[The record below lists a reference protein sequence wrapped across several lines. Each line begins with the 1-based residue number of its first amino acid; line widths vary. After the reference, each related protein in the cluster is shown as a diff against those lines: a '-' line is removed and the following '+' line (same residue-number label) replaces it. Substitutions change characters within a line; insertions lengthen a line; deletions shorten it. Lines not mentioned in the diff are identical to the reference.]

1 MYWLRPLVLLLTCHG
16 ARMATK
22 RIIAIRHSTTECN
35 EALASAP
42 WGSASFKDPLL
53 WDTKLSPTGISR
65 ALGVHERLKQKKI
78 CDLRNVEVVLSSP
91 LSRALHTADILF
103 GGAESEILPL
113 GVPKVAVPL
122 LRERLY
128 LSSDVGKPRSEL
140 ERLFPKWKFDH
151 LPHDDNPWWYTRPHS
166 VVEKEWRPPG
176 EYPIPGEPEQEFHA
190 RIGELKDF
198 IRQRPEESI
207 CIVAHWGLL
216 RGLFGINA
224 ANCEIF
230 DLTTDSFLDKIPS
243 DC

>member
-1 MYWLRPLVLLLTCHG
+1 MYWLRCLVLLYVSST
-16 ARMATK
+16 MAAK

-35 EALASAP
+35 EALASKP

-78 CDLRNVEVVLSSP
+78 CDLGNVEVVFSSP
-91 LSRALHTADILF
+91 LSRALNTADILF
-103 GGAESEILPL
+103 GEAESGILPV
-113 GVPKVAVPL
+113 GVPKVAEPL

-140 ERLFPKWKFDH
+140 ERQFPKWKFDH
-151 LPHDDNPWWYTRPHS
+151 LSPDDKPWWYTSPPGS
-166 VVEKEWRPPG
+166 VEKEWRPLG
-176 EYPIPGEPEQEFHA
+176 EYPIPGEPEQVFHE
-190 RIGELKDF
+190 RIGELKEF
-198 IRQRPEESI
+198 IRHRPEKCI
-207 CIVAHWGLL
+207 CVVAHWGLL

-224 ANCEIF
+224 ANCEVF